1 MGDLYLWFETLYNEH
16 LSHLLTIFYVNGA
29 CIPAMVWIS
38 LFFGSSLLPCSSC
51 WFFTFFWGAGRN
63 LSDFTCPHF
72 SSPSQWICHSCY
84 CCFQITLLCHN
95 LPLSCS
101 VLVHQTASLNIFS
114 VSLNP
119 LWLILLTFYVNEKR
133 FGFLNPEFRVPHPFP
148 GTLFL
153 FFPLSTAEAAPLLT
167 ESSKA

>member
-29 CIPAMVWIS
+29 CIPAVVWIS
-38 LFFGSSLLPCSSC
+38 LFF
-51 WFFTFFWGAGRN
+51 WFFSAPRFFLLVFHIFLRSWEE
-63 LSDFTCPHF
+63 SDFTCPHF

-84 CCFQITLLCHN
+84 CCFQITLLRHS

-133 FGFLNPEFRVPHPFP
+133 SGFLNPEFRVPHPFP

-153 FFPLSTAEAAPLLT
+153 FFPLSTAEAAPLVT